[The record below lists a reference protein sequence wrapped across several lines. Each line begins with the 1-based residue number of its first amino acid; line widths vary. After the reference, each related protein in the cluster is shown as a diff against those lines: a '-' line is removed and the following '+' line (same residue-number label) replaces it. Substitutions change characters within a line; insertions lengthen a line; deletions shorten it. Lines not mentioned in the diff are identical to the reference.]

1 MKHWGW
7 RRPSPA
13 LLIAC
18 LALFVALGGTV
29 LAATKIDGRTI
40 RVNSLPGNRLTVGSL
55 PGNRLRIGTIPGSRL
70 APGSV
75 KAEQIDVGSLGPVPS
90 AGHADSAD
98 AARHAQTAIA
108 ADRATEATTVNG
120 RSVGCRATAREFAG
134 ACWDL
139 RPSDAAVTAPEA
151 AAICAAAG
159 GELPKGLAL
168 VQFDEL
174 PGVEIDLGGEWLNE
188 VWINAETSYNVYV
201 LSSEHLF
208 GLRSPTAPHRFR
220 CVTPLLS

>member
-1 MKHWGW
+1 MKRW
-7 RRPSPA
+7 RSHRPSPA

-40 RVNSLPGNRLTVGSL
+40 RVKSLPGNRLAVNSLPGNRL
-55 PGNRLRIGTIPGSRL
+55 RARTIPGSRL

-75 KAEQIDVGSLGPVPS
+75 KADQIDVGSLGPVPS
-90 AGHADSAD
+90 ATHADSAD
-98 AARHAQTAIA
+98 TARRAQTAIA
-108 ADRATEATTVNG
+108 ADHAAEATTVNG

-151 AAICAAAG
+151 AALCAAAG
-159 GELPKGLAL
+159 GELPDGLTL
-168 VQFDEL
+168 VQFAGL
-174 PGVEIDLGGEWLNE
+174 PGVEIDLGGEWLNA

-201 LSSEHLF
+201 LSSDHLF
-208 GLRSPTAPHRFR
+208 VLRSPGSPHHFR
-220 CVTPLLS
+220 CVTPLVS

>member
-1 MKHWGW
+1 MKRWGW
-7 RRPSPA
+7 HRPSPA

-55 PGNRLRIGTIPGSRL
+55 PGNRLRAGTIPGSRL

-90 AGHADSAD
+90 AAHADSAD
-98 AARHAQTAIA
+98 TARRAQTAIA
-108 ADRATEATTVNG
+108 ADHAAEATTVNG

-159 GELPKGLAL
+159 GELPSLL
-168 VQFDEL
+168 VLVAFLKL
-174 PGVEIDLGGEWLNE
+174 PGVETVVAQEW
-188 VWINAETSYNVYV
+188 TSSVRVDSTDYYAVPVIENGTTLQ
-201 LSSEHLF
+201 LSE
-208 GLRSPTAPHRFR
+208 PTTPNHFR
-220 CVTPLLS
+220 CVTPLIS